1 MADTADANGNTFRWH
16 ESCKILNHSKSC
28 DSLALFDCCI
38 FLYFHS
44 FLVNKFNISKGAI
57 LGKASGWTIVK
68 LLFVQL
74 TKKIVVRYYIPDL
87 IAIPDLGGAM
97 ENWGIITFRES
108 AMLFDPITGSAADQ
122 KLVAMIVN
130 HEVAHQVEF
139 INCIPGSKKKSLKSQ
154 TFFPSLLINTL
165 KRLNLFYLKKK
176 CPYDCCLNDTL
187 SHPHYKLLEKICSIL
202 HLRV

>member
-1 MADTADANGNTFRWH
+1 
-16 ESCKILNHSKSC
+16 
-28 DSLALFDCCI
+28 
-38 FLYFHS
+38 
-44 FLVNKFNISKGAI
+44 
-57 LGKASGWTIVK
+57 
-68 LLFVQL
+68 
-74 TKKIVVRYYIPDL
+74 
-87 IAIPDLGGAM
+87 M

-165 KRLNLFYLKKK
+165 NRLNLFYLKKK
-176 CPYDCCLNDTL
+176 CPYDCCLNDSL
-187 SHPHYKLLEKICSIL
+187 SHPH
-202 HLRV
+202 